1 MQNMFKKILNWVL
14 LIVIL
19 EAIFSKYA
27 LAAMEDLA
35 DAGKMAKAARSAKAS
50 TPSKDAPK
58 DVPKTFTQKLK
69 DSLNIKAKFQQS
81 IAGAKA
87 SIKGASP
94 TAIKAKVAASVGGAK
109 PVEKAPEK
117 TPEKAPEKTPAEKE
131 AEKQAQLSKPLP
143 STPQAATQ
151 EKTPAEK
158 EAEKQAQ
165 TKKPLPAVPRTA
177 NAVTDLIKR
186 QFSLFGDSEDPS
198 DKGFWDKQF
207 LKLGTYIAT
216 KFPNLSVPIMERSLK
231 INKGFK
237 NSPVGK
243 FQERANKLSRDFKAD
258 VYNLIPLNKRSFVS
272 KSDKKDI
279 EKMRGTQ
286 QWREMSEKVR
296 KDMISEYVRGGMSEA
311 EATKKVGSDPLK
323 EVAKVELTREY
334 LDGVI
339 ARDQEKYTADLEQI
353 RQDLAQGSQKYIRLA
368 ESAAG
373 RKLSQAEL
381 KEMLKDEGF
390 AKGLMYEHVKQVV
403 QLEEANRKN
412 IADKIDKAT
421 QSALIAEVE
430 NRNLEAAVAKKIEEL
445 RTKNPN
451 KFAQMVGEEI
461 EKRVESGSLNRE
473 DIAKLLQDPEF
484 AKNILAD
491 NVKEDLKKTWVSKYQ
506 DWTQEMRQK
515 AASFQA
521 LGIGAIISLPMF
533 LLGLLVKKEITKSAN
548 QFISD
553 AGKIKPAGLDLKEQS
568 SKEDIYG
575 SSELTPEDQKNM
587 DALAKLAAFYSTFDE
602 KFKKVLASFDY
613 ESTVFQTTEKV
624 KYAGGNL
631 TAGMVL
637 LFDYKGVG
645 NIAESLA
652 PIVVRFYPMHID
664 GNPIDP
670 NQALVGVSN
679 FDALE
684 LITSLRSCD
693 PDVLFLMKA
702 ISLINYANKKFTDLS
717 KKQSFLNEQMN
728 MLFMRL
734 LRTVDEEATRRAN
747 IIEKDETKW
756 ESVYMKSPAQCFQSA
771 PKVIRDFIAD
781 LTVDGLDED
790 GKESKF
796 SFEEYVINQFA
807 KFDDVLNVDF
817 EGDVDYDEDDEQAL
831 DDSDLSQRILAI
843 FSRALDDVLRIE
855 KELLKKTDPITIKD
869 ALGKSSQLN
878 CKKFYMDVTKN
889 AFDNLQKAQAK
900 IIDATID
907 YAADMTNADGAKLY
921 NSAYKNYMAALD
933 AYSKSALEVRKKVSF
948 YPFEKTLGY
957 EVERVFDFVKR
968 ECKRAYQKAENKK
981 YFTSI
986 LPKIFEPFAGNFPFS
1001 TQDILG
1007 YSQEP
1012 GPVKSP
1018 VRLFVAETL
1027 PQESENSKSEEVAD
1041 KTPEKV
1047 ETKVTEKVT
1056 VNGSKGA

>member
-1 MQNMFKKILNWVL
+1 MQIMLKKILNVGL
-14 LIVIL
+14 LS
-19 EAIFSKYA
+19 IFCVAFCSKYL
-27 LAAMEDLA
+27 LAAGDDAA
-35 DAGKMAKAARSAKAS
+35 DTAKMAKAAKAAS
-50 TPSKDAPK
+50 APK
-58 DVPKTFTQKLK
+58 EAPKSFTQKLK
-69 DSLNIKAKFQQS
+69 DSLNVKAKIQQS

-94 TAIKAKVAASVGGAK
+94 SAIKAKIAASVRGAK
-109 PVEKAPEK
+109 PVEKTPEKPPEK
-117 TPEKAPEKTPAEKE
+117 TQAEKE
-131 AEKQAQLSKPLP
+131 AERKAQLAKPLP
-143 STPQAATQ
+143 STPQTATQ
-151 EKTPAEK
+151 EKKVPDKASEK
-158 EAEKQAQ
+158 EA
-165 TKKPLPAVPRTA
+165 TKPTVKE
-177 NAVTDLIKR
+177 LIKQ
-186 QFSLFGDSEDPS
+186 QFSLFGDSEDPA
-198 DKGFWDKQF
+198 DKSFWDKQF
-207 LKLGTYIAT
+207 LKLGTAIAT
-216 KFPNLSVPIMERSLK
+216 RFPNLSVPIMQRALK
-231 INKGFK
+231 INEGFK
-237 NSPVGK
+237 DSPVGR
-243 FQERANKLSRDFKAD
+243 FQARANKFSRDFKAD
-258 VYNLIPLNKRSFVS
+258 IYNLIPSGKRSFIS
-272 KSDKKDI
+272 KSAKRDI
-279 EKMRGTQ
+279 EKLRGTQ
-286 QWREMSEKVR
+286 QWRDMSEKVR
-296 KDMISEYVRGGMSEA
+296 RDMISEYVRGGMPEA
-311 EATKKVGSDPLK
+311 EATKIVGSDPLK

-339 ARDQEKYTADLEQI
+339 ARDPGKFTADLEQI
-353 RQDLAQGSQKYIRLA
+353 RQDLDQGSKKYIRLA

-390 AKGLMYEHVKQVV
+390 TKSLMYEHVKQVV

-491 NVKEDLKKTWVSKYQ
+491 NVKEDLKKTWVSRYQ

-521 LGIGAIISLPMF
+521 LGIGAIISLPMY

-548 QFISD
+548 QFISE
-553 AGKIKPAGLDLKEQS
+553 AGKIKPAGLDLKDQA

-575 SSELTPEDQKNM
+575 SSELTPEDQKSM
-587 DALAKLAAFYSTFDE
+587 DALAKLATFYSSFDE

-613 ESTVFQTTEKV
+613 ESTIFQTTEKV
-624 KYAGGNL
+624 NYAGGSL

-670 NQALVGVSN
+670 NQALIGVSN

-693 PDVLFLMKA
+693 PDVLFLIKV
-702 ISLINYANKKFTDLS
+702 ISLINTANKKFTDLA

-747 IIEKDETKW
+747 IIEKDEEKW

-771 PKVIRDFIAD
+771 PKVMRDFIAD
-781 LTVDGLDED
+781 LTVNVLDED
-790 GKESKF
+790 GKESKL
-796 SFEEYVINQFA
+796 SFEEYVINQFS
-807 KFDDVLNVDF
+807 KFDDVLSVDF
-817 EGDVDYDEDDEQAL
+817 EGDVDYDEEDDHVL
-831 DDSDLSQRILAI
+831 DASDLSERILAI

-855 KELLKKTDPITIKD
+855 KELLKKTEPITIKD

-878 CKKFYMDVTKN
+878 CKKFYMDVTKK

-921 NSAYKNYMAALD
+921 NAAYKNYMMALD
-933 AYSKSALEVRKKVSF
+933 TYSKSALEFRKKVCF

-957 EVERVFDFVKR
+957 EAERVFDFVKR

-981 YFTSI
+981 YFISI

-1001 TQDILG
+1001 AQDLLG
-1007 YSQEP
+1007 YSQES

-1018 VRLFVAETL
+1018 VRLFVDE
-1027 PQESENSKSEEVAD
+1027 PSSEEATD

-1047 ETKVTEKVT
+1047 ETKVTEKVI
-1056 VNGSKGA
+1056 VNGSQGA